1 MAKGPVEHVPA
12 VDDGARWFD
21 AHCHLSPATA
31 DAQLA
36 AARAAGVVGCVTVGT
51 SRTRSEEAI
60 RVASSHANVWATAGV
75 HPHDASEGMDGIEA
89 LLAESRVVAVGE
101 AGLDYHYDHSPRDV
115 QRDVFARHVALANAH
130 DLPLVVHTREAW
142 DDTFAILDR
151 EGVPRRTMFHCF
163 TGGPAEAEAC
173 LGRGGWLSISGIVT
187 FATADDVRAAVA
199 LAPLDRLL
207 VETDAPYLAP
217 VPYRGRPN
225 QPALVDVVGRA
236 VARQRGLEPAAFAAQ
251 VSATAMSFYDI
262 SVS

>member
-1 MAKGPVEHVPA
+1 MASAPVTYVPE
-12 VDDGARWFD
+12 VDDGARWID
-21 AHCHLSPATA
+21 AHCHLAPATA
-31 DAQLA
+31 AAQLV

-51 SRTRSEEAI
+51 SLARSQEAI
-60 RVASSHANVWATAGV
+60 RVAAAHPNVWATAGV
-75 HPHDASEGMDGIEA
+75 HPHDAVDGLEGIAE
-89 LLAESRVVAVGE
+89 LLADPHVVAVGE

-115 QRDVFARHVALANAH
+115 QRDVFARQIALAHAH

-142 DDTFAILDR
+142 DDTFEVLDR
-151 EGVPRRTMFHCF
+151 EGTPRRTMFHCF

-173 LGRGGWLSISGIVT
+173 LARGGWLSISGIVT
-187 FATADDVRAAVA
+187 FKTADDVRAAVQ

-217 VPYRGRPN
+217 IPYRGKTN

-236 VARQRGLEPAAFAAQ
+236 VALQKGVEPAAFSAQ
-251 VSATAMSFYDI
+251 ASRTAMQFYDI